1 MRVALLQLG
10 EDFLSSFVF
19 LGIYLATGNLPL
31 AVGFALAI
39 GIGQLALAK
48 WRRRLETM
56 QWLSLALVITLGAAS
71 LITNDSAS

>member
-19 LGIYLATGNLPL
+19 LGIYLAIGNLPL

-39 GIGQLALAK
+39 GIGQLASAK

>member
-19 LGIYLATGNLPL
+19 LGIYLAIGNLPL

-48 WRRRLETM
+48 WRRSQDRRP
-56 QWLSLALVITLGAAS
+56 G
-71 LITNDSAS
+71 

>member
-10 EDFLSSFVF
+10 EDFLSNFVF
-19 LGIYLATGNLPL
+19 LGIYLAIGNLPL

-48 WRRRLETM
+48 WRRRRL
-56 QWLSLALVITLGAAS
+56 
-71 LITNDSAS
+71 NDAVAEPRTGDHARRRHPHHQ

>member
-19 LGIYLATGNLPL
+19 LGIYLAIGNLPV

-39 GIGQLALAK
+39 GIGQLVFG
-48 WRRRLETM
+48 EN
-56 QWLSLALVITLGAAS
+56 GAAALKRCS
-71 LITNDSAS
+71 G